1 MITIKYKPND
11 LRYIFLISD
20 TPKEMTELEK
30 YLNKIPNYQFMPSF
44 SGIPTP
50 VVFLNKF
57 KGESG
62 SIIYYC
68 HSGLWKTIYD
78 WCQENNIQVSGIDNN
93 FKYNDFKLTLN
104 EFTEYVNSWGLN
116 LQPREYQIKAAWLI
130 LNYRQSL
137 SQLATRAGKTLIAYM
152 IFRYMLEKGGCKKI
166 LMIVPSIQLV
176 KQGVQ
181 DMSEYQEFFKSET
194 VWGKSELCESANLT
208 IGTYQ
213 SLTKMADKKS
223 SKYNPKFFKDY
234 DLVLVDESQHLVAKS
249 INTILGLDFMKNV
262 KLKFGFTGTLPQ
274 EGTIES
280 FCCHSLM
287 GPTIQ
292 DLTSAELIDEGFL
305 AKPIITQIR
314 IEYPKTPELVKQY
327 IECGEYLNGNYKMVE
342 GKKVLLPKEQRNFTM
357 IHEKTLPYALKQ
369 IRQLYDDN
377 EYMDYLVDL
386 CKSKGSNLLMLE
398 QMLVH
403 RSQKRLDIIE
413 NILKGLNKNVI
424 VFAHHTEYL
433 SFMENYFKE
442 KFPDRI
448 IYSIKGATNLK
459 KRQQVIDK
467 MLENNNVIL
476 FASYGCCSTGLTF
489 KNVDYGI
496 FAQSFKSEIINKQSL
511 GRLLLRNEKKS
522 ECYLYDIVDYFPT
535 KRIYLQG
542 LSKARLY
549 EKEGHEYYIKKIVA
563 N

>member
-20 TPKEMTELEK
+20 TPKEMNELESF
-30 YLNKIPNYQFMPSF
+30 LNKIPNFMWLPSF

-57 KGESG
+57 KGASG
-62 SIIYYC
+62 SVIYYC
-68 HSGLWKTIYD
+68 HSGLWRTIYD

-93 FKYNDFKLTLN
+93 FKYNDFKLTLD
-104 EFTEYVNSWGLN
+104 EFTEYVNSWGLT
-116 LQPREYQIKAAWLI
+116 LQPREYQIKAAWMI
-130 LNYRQSL
+130 LKYRQSL

-152 IFRYMLEKGGCKKI
+152 IFRYMLERGGCKKI

-213 SLTKMADKKS
+213 SLVKMADKKS
-223 SKYNPKFFKDY
+223 SKYNPKFFTDY
-234 DLVLVDESQHLVAKS
+234 STVMIDESHHLVAKS
-249 INTILGLDFMKNV
+249 INTILGLDFMKDV

-292 DLTSAELIDEGFL
+292 DIRTHELQSDGYLADID
-305 AKPIITQIR
+305 ITQIR
-314 IEYPKTPELVKQY
+314 IEYPKTKELVKQY
-327 IECGEYLNGNYKMVE
+327 IECGEYLNGNYKVVD
-342 GKKVLLPKEQRNFTM
+342 GKKVSLPKEQRKFTM
-357 IHEKTLPYALKQ
+357 VHEKTLPYALEQMK
-369 IRQLYDDN
+369 QLYDDE
-377 EYMDYLVDL
+377 EYMEYLVDL

-403 RSQKRLDIIE
+403 RSQKRLDVIE

-433 SFMENYFKE
+433 SFMEKYFKE

-448 IYSIKGATNLK
+448 IYSIKGDTNLK
-459 KRQQVIDK
+459 KRQQVIDE
-467 MLENNNVIL
+467 MLENDNVIL

-496 FAQSFKSEIINKQSL
+496 FAQSFKSEIVNKQSL
-511 GRLLLRNEKKS
+511 GRGLLKNKDKS
-522 ECYLYDIVDYFPT
+522 TFYLYDIIDHFPT

-542 LSKARLY
+542 LSKIKIY
-549 EKEGHEYYIKKIVA
+549 ESEKFKYNIKNIK
-563 N
+563 